1 MAGTDK
7 KRGREGLIVPTLFRF
22 LVIVGVLAALGYGA
36 MWALVLYVE
45 PQPREISVTIPPTKL
60 GK

>member
-1 MAGTDK
+1 M
-7 KRGREGLIVPTLFRF
+7 PTLFRF

-36 MWALVLYVE
+36 MWALVIYVNPE
-45 PQPREISVTIPPTKL
+45 PREIIVTIPPTKL